1 MEGVPWHIT
10 VARQLKDGVL
20 IFEIIHSFIG
30 RLLQD
35 MEMVLKTIIPK
46 FLKKKIFAKMF
57 AFRSL
62 AKNSKLFAFFI
73 FAKKL
78 AKCEQTFWIFSR
90 NFSFA
95 ANHCVRS
102 GFYFAHRITR
112 YVKHCLDLNLFFNKQ
127 QYCLKK
133 TIFFTFEFFF
143 ELLKLMGWR
152 WSFCCSTLWSL
163 LRYTGRYCRVPR

>member
-1 MEGVPWHIT
+1 MT
-10 VARQLKDGVL
+10 
-20 IFEIIHSFIG
+20 
-30 RLLQD
+30 
-35 MEMVLKTIIPK
+35 PK
-46 FLKKKIFAKMF
+46 CAHNILKKPGIFCKKKKNLKKAKISRKYF
-57 AFRSL
+57 SL
-62 AKNSKLFAFFI
+62 FFL

-95 ANHCVRS
+95 ANPCVRS

-133 TIFFTFEFFF
+133 TFFFTFKFFF